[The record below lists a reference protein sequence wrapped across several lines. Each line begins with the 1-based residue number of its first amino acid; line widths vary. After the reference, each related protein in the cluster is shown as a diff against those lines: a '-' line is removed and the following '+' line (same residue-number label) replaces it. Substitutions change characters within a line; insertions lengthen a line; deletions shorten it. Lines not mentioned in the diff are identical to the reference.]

1 MVKGDGCS
9 GKTVLLYPCVCFSL
23 PFVSCFPLGVSNFNT
38 FLAAVRYQLPL
49 LGQMGDFNG
58 MRTMICSMIW
68 VLACLDM
75 GRFF

>member
-1 MVKGDGCS
+1 MGAREKPFS
-9 GKTVLLYPCVCFSL
+9 YLLVFAFPYLFSL
-23 PFVSCFPLGVSNFNT
+23 V
-38 FLAAVRYQLPL
+38 FLWGFQISILSFAAVRYQLPL
-49 LGQMGDFNG
+49 LGQMGAFNG